1 MIATAAAVAFVVISC
16 RGKLGKAEELNLKDV
31 PLRSVEDMFAVDS
44 KNGKV
49 SMRIEASRMESYEDD
64 TSTFDIF
71 PNGISIYAYLED
83 GRLETIIFSN
93 QAKHIINKH
102 GAHPEIWQAFGNVV
116 IHNVIKRETM
126 TTDTLYWDQGRH
138 EIWTDC
144 YVKMDSPTGLLQGY
158 GMRSDDRARNAIVH
172 NPFNGYALT
181 EQDST
186 EVIIDSVNFIGPF
199 IKK

>member
-16 RGKLGKAEELNLKDV
+16 KGKLGRAEELNLKDV
-31 PLRSVEDMFAVDS
+31 PLSTVEDMFAVDS

-64 TSTFDIF
+64 TSSFDFF
-71 PNGISIYAYLED
+71 PNGLEIYAYLED

-93 QAKHIINKH
+93 KAKHITSKN
-102 GAHPEIWQAFGNVV
+102 GQHPEVWQAFGNVV
-116 IHNVIKRETM
+116 VNNVIKRETM
-126 TTDTLYWDQGRH
+126 ITDTLYWDQGRH

-186 EVIIDSVNFIGPF
+186 EVIVDSVNFIGPF
-199 IKK
+199 VKK